1 MAHTLTVLTLW
12 LAQAIGLYMIA
23 SGILLLTRPERLAA
37 LVGELEASP
46 LLAFLS
52 GFAAFAVGV
61 AILIPHHVTYDG
73 LALVVTALAVV
84 ACIEGLV
91 LIAAPPLVLAIARA
105 SVAAP
110 RLWGAVSLAGGL
122 ILFLAG
128 LTGRADALP

>member
-12 LAQAIGLYMIA
+12 LAQAIGLYLIA
-23 SGILLLTRPERLAA
+23 SGVLLLTQPERLAA
-37 LVGELEASP
+37 LVGEIEASP

-52 GFAAFAVGV
+52 GFAAFVVGI

-73 LALVVTALAVV
+73 LALVVTLIAVL

-91 LIAAPPLVLAIARA
+91 LIAAPRLILRVARA

-110 RLWGAVSLAGGL
+110 RLWGAVSLVFGL
-122 ILFLAG
+122 VLFLTG